1 MSHTE
6 EAGSGDPQS
15 HWRPQQRHGT
25 IVEEGR
31 VEVGL
36 SRVVEN
42 ANRQRMMELTIYLPP
57 AAKSNVPANR
67 CRQRSGTLC
76 PQNGTQQQQPEQWE
90 MDGHFQ
96 GWGKLT
102 TKGWK

>member
-67 CRQRSGTLC
+67 CRRRGGTLR
-76 PQNGTQQQQPEQWE
+76 PLI
-90 MDGHFQ
+90 GHDNNNDS
-96 GWGKLT
+96 GGRWKAT
-102 TKGWK
+102 TKGGQTGNGQ